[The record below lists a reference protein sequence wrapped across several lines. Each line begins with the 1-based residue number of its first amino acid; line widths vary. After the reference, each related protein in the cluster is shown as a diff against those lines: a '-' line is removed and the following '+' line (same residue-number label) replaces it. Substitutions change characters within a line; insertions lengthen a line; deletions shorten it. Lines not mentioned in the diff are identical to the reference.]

1 MTLGQNLQAAR
12 KAKGLSQ
19 ETLAEQIGVSR
30 QALGKWEKD
39 TALPGLDN
47 LQAAAQVLGVSVD
60 TLLGT
65 EAAGPAL
72 AVTLDAMRDLLAA
85 RDAEQRKHRRLWSL
99 LGAAAA
105 VVVVLLLVV
114 QNLAY
119 QRKMQSLTDSYAMLQ
134 SQLSST
140 TADLSTRMDELQDAV
155 RQGKSTVLEWRW
167 VPVDKLH
174 RDVQSS
180 WMPVLVQVTPSE
192 STTGMTARLSVT
204 YGDTTE
210 LHDMDVLAG
219 DIYQAQL
226 VFTVGQTYDL
236 TIQWTAADGAAANEK
251 LGTVDFTATQTEPE
265 LETPLAPQPE
275 QEEPTR
281 IMGAAPVQPAQEEP
295 TRIMGAPRRP
305 QPQEP
310 AAEPTRMLDDGM
322 REQFPD
328 RAARAQAEEG
338 TRVMPAASRRAQPAA
353 QQPEP
358 DYEDNEEYED
368 ERDSVAETLIRWVPP
383 ITAVICAAVA
393 LCGFVYYQFVL

>member
-65 EAAGPAL
+65 EAAGPAP

-85 RDAEQRKHRRLWSL
+85 RDAEQRKHRRLWGL

-114 QNLAY
+114 QNLTY
-119 QRKMQSLTDSYAMLQ
+119 QRKMQNLTDSYAMLQ

-210 LHDMDVLAG
+210 LHNMDVLAG

-265 LETPLAPQPE
+265 LAWGRTGGTLDYGYYINRSGNKKYLQLSCYPVEVELTVPNWMEIDDVTLELRTGEEGEPLA
-275 QEEPTR
+275 
-281 IMGAAPVQPAQEEP
+281 
-295 TRIMGAPRRP
+295 
-305 QPQEP
+305 
-310 AAEPTRMLDDGM
+310 
-322 REQFPD
+322 
-328 RAARAQAEEG
+328 
-338 TRVMPAASRRAQPAA
+338 AA
-353 QQPEP
+353 QLAA
-358 DYEDNEEYED
+358 DGWYSSGEETMMHL
-368 ERDSVAETLIRWVPP
+368 SLIH
-383 ITAVICAAVA
+383 I
-393 LCGFVYYQFVL
+393 

>member
-65 EAAGPAL
+65 EAAGPAP

-85 RDAEQRKHRRLWSL
+85 RDAERRKHRRLWGL

-210 LHDMDVLAG
+210 LHDMDVLTG

-265 LETPLAPQPE
+265 LAWGRTGGNLDYGYYINRSGSKKYLQLCCYPVEVELTAPNWMKIANVTLELRTGEEGEPLATAQLAADDWYSSG
-275 QEEPTR
+275 EET
-281 IMGAAPVQPAQEEP
+281 MMHAVWNG
-295 TRIMGAPRRP
+295 TFYK
-305 QPQEP
+305 
-310 AAEPTRMLDDGM
+310 DDGPNKWLYADG
-322 REQFPD
+322 QPFY
-328 RAARAQAEEG
+328 RAIVTDATSTTWTFE
-338 TRVMPAASRRAQPAA
+338 
-353 QQPEP
+353 
-358 DYEDNEEYED
+358 
-368 ERDSVAETLIRWVPP
+368 VP
-383 ITAVICAAVA
+383 
-393 LCGFVYYQFVL
+393 LQKK

>member
-65 EAAGPAL
+65 EAASPAP

-85 RDAEQRKHRRLWSL
+85 RDAEQRKHRRLWGL

-210 LHDMDVLAG
+210 LHNMDVLAG

-251 LGTVDFTATQTEPE
+251 LGTVDFTATQTKPE
-265 LETPLAPQPE
+265 LAWGRTGGTLDYGYYINRSGNKKYLQLSCYPVEVELTVPNWMKIADVTLELRTGEEGEPLAAAQLAADGWYSSG
-275 QEEPTR
+275 EET
-281 IMGAAPVQPAQEEP
+281 MMHAVWNG
-295 TRIMGAPRRP
+295 TFYK
-305 QPQEP
+305 
-310 AAEPTRMLDDGM
+310 DDGPN
-322 REQFPD
+322 EWLYADGQPFY
-328 RAARAQAEEG
+328 RAIVTDATG
-338 TRVMPAASRRAQPAA
+338 TTWTFEMPLQ
-353 QQPEP
+353 EK
-358 DYEDNEEYED
+358 
-368 ERDSVAETLIRWVPP
+368 
-383 ITAVICAAVA
+383 
-393 LCGFVYYQFVL
+393 

>member
-39 TALPGLDN
+39 IALPGLDN

-65 EAAGPAL
+65 EAAGPAP

-85 RDAEQRKHRRLWSL
+85 RDAEQRKHRRLWGL

-210 LHDMDVLAG
+210 LHDMGVLAG

-236 TIQWTAADGAAANEK
+236 TIQWTTADGTAANEK

-265 LETPLAPQPE
+265 LAWGRTGGTLDYGYYINRSGSKKYLQLCCYPVEVELTAPNWMKIADVTLELRTGEEGEPLATAQLAADDWYSSG
-275 QEEPTR
+275 EET
-281 IMGAAPVQPAQEEP
+281 MMHAVWNG
-295 TRIMGAPRRP
+295 TFYK
-305 QPQEP
+305 
-310 AAEPTRMLDDGM
+310 DDGPNKWLYADG
-322 REQFPD
+322 QPFY
-328 RAARAQAEEG
+328 RAIVTDATG
-338 TRVMPAASRRAQPAA
+338 TTWTF
-353 QQPEP
+353 E
-358 DYEDNEEYED
+358 
-368 ERDSVAETLIRWVPP
+368 VP
-383 ITAVICAAVA
+383 
-393 LCGFVYYQFVL
+393 LQKK

>member
-65 EAAGPAL
+65 EAAGPAP

-85 RDAEQRKHRRLWSL
+85 RDAEQRKHRRLWGL

-105 VVVVLLLVV
+105 IVVVLLLVV

-210 LHDMDVLAG
+210 LYNMDVLAG

-236 TIQWTAADGAAANEK
+236 TIQWTAADGAVANEK

-265 LETPLAPQPE
+265 LAWGRTGGTLDYGYYINHNGNKKYLELSCYPVEVELTVPNWMKIADVTLELRTGEEGEPLATAQLAADGWYSSG
-275 QEEPTR
+275 EET
-281 IMGAAPVQPAQEEP
+281 MMHAVWNG
-295 TRIMGAPRRP
+295 TFYK
-305 QPQEP
+305 
-310 AAEPTRMLDDGM
+310 DDGPN
-322 REQFPD
+322 EWLYADGQPFY
-328 RAARAQAEEG
+328 RAIVTDTTG
-338 TRVMPAASRRAQPAA
+338 TTWTF
-353 QQPEP
+353 E
-358 DYEDNEEYED
+358 
-368 ERDSVAETLIRWVPP
+368 VP
-383 ITAVICAAVA
+383 
-393 LCGFVYYQFVL
+393 LQKK

>member
-65 EAAGPAL
+65 EAASPAP

-85 RDAEQRKHRRLWSL
+85 RDAEQRKHRRLWGL

-210 LHDMDVLAG
+210 LHNMDVLAG

-265 LETPLAPQPE
+265 LAWGRTGGTLDYGYYINRSGNKKYLQLSCYPVEVELTAPNWMKIADVTLELRTGEEGEPLA
-275 QEEPTR
+275 
-281 IMGAAPVQPAQEEP
+281 
-295 TRIMGAPRRP
+295 
-305 QPQEP
+305 
-310 AAEPTRMLDDGM
+310 
-322 REQFPD
+322 
-328 RAARAQAEEG
+328 
-338 TRVMPAASRRAQPAA
+338 AA
-353 QQPEP
+353 QLAADGWYSSGEETMMHAVWNGTFYKDEGPNEWLYADEQPFYRAIVTDATGTTWTFEMP
-358 DYEDNEEYED
+358 LQEK
-368 ERDSVAETLIRWVPP
+368 
-383 ITAVICAAVA
+383 
-393 LCGFVYYQFVL
+393 

>member
-65 EAAGPAL
+65 EAASPAP

-85 RDAEQRKHRRLWSL
+85 RDAEQRKHRRLWGL

-114 QNLAY
+114 QNLTY

-210 LHDMDVLAG
+210 LHNMDVLAG

-265 LETPLAPQPE
+265 LAWGRTGGTLDYGYYINRSGNKKYLQLSCYPVEVELTAPNWMKIADVTLELRTGEEGEPLVAAQLAADGWYSSGEETMMHAVWNG
-275 QEEPTR
+275 TFYK
-281 IMGAAPVQPAQEEP
+281 
-295 TRIMGAPRRP
+295 
-305 QPQEP
+305 
-310 AAEPTRMLDDGM
+310 DDGPN
-322 REQFPD
+322 EWLYTDGQPFY
-328 RAARAQAEEG
+328 RAIVIDATG
-338 TRVMPAASRRAQPAA
+338 TTWTFEMPLQ
-353 QQPEP
+353 EK
-358 DYEDNEEYED
+358 
-368 ERDSVAETLIRWVPP
+368 
-383 ITAVICAAVA
+383 
-393 LCGFVYYQFVL
+393 

>member
-65 EAAGPAL
+65 ETAGPAP

-85 RDAEQRKHRRLWSL
+85 RDAEQRKHRRLWGL
-99 LGAAAA
+99 LGAAAV

-155 RQGKSTVLEWRW
+155 RQGKSTVLEWHW

-210 LHDMDVLAG
+210 LHDMGVLAG

-226 VFTVGQTYDL
+226 MFTVGQTYDL
-236 TIQWTAADGAAANEK
+236 TIQWTAADGAVANEK

-265 LETPLAPQPE
+265 LAWGRIGNTLDYGYYINRSGNKKYLELSCYPVEVELTVPNWMKIADVTLELRTGEEGEPLATAQLAADDWYSSG
-275 QEEPTR
+275 EET
-281 IMGAAPVQPAQEEP
+281 MMHAVWNG
-295 TRIMGAPRRP
+295 TFYK
-305 QPQEP
+305 
-310 AAEPTRMLDDGM
+310 DDGPN
-322 REQFPD
+322 EWLYADGQPFY
-328 RAARAQAEEG
+328 RAIVTDATSTTWTFE
-338 TRVMPAASRRAQPAA
+338 
-353 QQPEP
+353 
-358 DYEDNEEYED
+358 
-368 ERDSVAETLIRWVPP
+368 VP
-383 ITAVICAAVA
+383 
-393 LCGFVYYQFVL
+393 LQEK

>member
-39 TALPGLDN
+39 IALPGLDN

-65 EAAGPAL
+65 EAAGPAP

-85 RDAEQRKHRRLWSL
+85 RDSEQRKHRRLWGL

-210 LHDMDVLAG
+210 LHNMGVLAG

-236 TIQWTAADGAAANEK
+236 TIQWTAADGAVANEK

-265 LETPLAPQPE
+265 LVWGRIGNTLDYGYYINRSGNKKYLELSCYPVEVELTVPNWMKIADVTLELRTGEEGEPLATAQLAADDWYSSG
-275 QEEPTR
+275 EET
-281 IMGAAPVQPAQEEP
+281 MMHTVWNG
-295 TRIMGAPRRP
+295 TFYK
-305 QPQEP
+305 
-310 AAEPTRMLDDGM
+310 DDGPNKWLYADG
-322 REQFPD
+322 QPFY
-328 RAARAQAEEG
+328 RAIVTDATSTTWTFE
-338 TRVMPAASRRAQPAA
+338 
-353 QQPEP
+353 
-358 DYEDNEEYED
+358 
-368 ERDSVAETLIRWVPP
+368 VP
-383 ITAVICAAVA
+383 
-393 LCGFVYYQFVL
+393 LQKK

>member
-1 MTLGQNLQAAR
+1 MTLGQNLQTAR

-65 EAAGPAL
+65 EAAGPAP

-85 RDAEQRKHRRLWSL
+85 RDAEQRKHRRLWGL

-180 WMPVLVQVTPSE
+180 RMPVLVQVTPSE

-210 LHDMDVLAG
+210 LHNMDVLTG

-265 LETPLAPQPE
+265 LAWGRTGGTLDYGYYINRSGNKKYLQLSCYPVEVELTAPNWMKIADVTLELRTGEEGEPLAAAQLAADGWYSSG
-275 QEEPTR
+275 EET
-281 IMGAAPVQPAQEEP
+281 MMHAVWNG
-295 TRIMGAPRRP
+295 TFYK
-305 QPQEP
+305 
-310 AAEPTRMLDDGM
+310 DDGPN
-322 REQFPD
+322 EWLYTDGQPFY
-328 RAARAQAEEG
+328 RAIVTDATG
-338 TRVMPAASRRAQPAA
+338 TTWTFEMPLQ
-353 QQPEP
+353 EK
-358 DYEDNEEYED
+358 
-368 ERDSVAETLIRWVPP
+368 
-383 ITAVICAAVA
+383 
-393 LCGFVYYQFVL
+393 

>member
-1 MTLGQNLQAAR
+1 MTLGQNLQTAR

-47 LQAAAQVLGVSVD
+47 LQATAQVLGVSVD

-65 EAAGPAL
+65 EAASPAP

-85 RDAEQRKHRRLWSL
+85 RDAERRKHRRLWGL

-210 LHDMDVLAG
+210 LHDMGVLAG

-236 TIQWTAADGAAANEK
+236 TIQWTTADGTAANEK

-265 LETPLAPQPE
+265 LAWGRTGGTLDYGYYINRSGNKKYLQLSCYPVEVELTAPNWMKIADVTLELRTGEEGEPLAAAQLAADGWYSSG
-275 QEEPTR
+275 EET
-281 IMGAAPVQPAQEEP
+281 MMHAVWNG
-295 TRIMGAPRRP
+295 TFYK
-305 QPQEP
+305 
-310 AAEPTRMLDDGM
+310 DDGPNKWLYADG
-322 REQFPD
+322 QPFY
-328 RAARAQAEEG
+328 RAIVTDATG
-338 TRVMPAASRRAQPAA
+338 TTWTFEMPLQ
-353 QQPEP
+353 EK
-358 DYEDNEEYED
+358 
-368 ERDSVAETLIRWVPP
+368 
-383 ITAVICAAVA
+383 
-393 LCGFVYYQFVL
+393 

>member
-65 EAAGPAL
+65 EAASPAP

-85 RDAEQRKHRRLWSL
+85 RDAEQRKHRRLWGL

-210 LHDMDVLAG
+210 LHNMGVLAG

-236 TIQWTAADGAAANEK
+236 TIQWTAADGAVANEK

-265 LETPLAPQPE
+265 LAWGRIGNTLDYGYYINRSGNKKYLQLSCYPVEVELTAPNWMKIADVTLELRTGEEGEPLVAAQLAADGWYSSGEETMMHAVWNG
-275 QEEPTR
+275 TFYK
-281 IMGAAPVQPAQEEP
+281 
-295 TRIMGAPRRP
+295 
-305 QPQEP
+305 
-310 AAEPTRMLDDGM
+310 DDGPN
-322 REQFPD
+322 EWLYADGQPFY
-328 RAARAQAEEG
+328 RAIVTDATG
-338 TRVMPAASRRAQPAA
+338 TTWTF
-353 QQPEP
+353 E
-358 DYEDNEEYED
+358 
-368 ERDSVAETLIRWVPP
+368 VP
-383 ITAVICAAVA
+383 
-393 LCGFVYYQFVL
+393 LQEK

>member
-39 TALPGLDN
+39 IALPGLDN

-65 EAAGPAL
+65 EAAGPAP

-85 RDAEQRKHRRLWSL
+85 RDAEQRQHRRLWGL

-180 WMPVLVQVTPSE
+180 WMPVMVQVTPSE

-210 LHDMDVLAG
+210 LHNMGVLAG

-236 TIQWTAADGAAANEK
+236 TIQWTAADGAVANEK

-265 LETPLAPQPE
+265 LAWGRTGGTLDYGYYINRSGNKKYLELSCYPVEVELTVPNWMKIADVTLELRTGEEGEPLATAQLAADDWYSSG
-275 QEEPTR
+275 EET
-281 IMGAAPVQPAQEEP
+281 MMHTVWNG
-295 TRIMGAPRRP
+295 TFYK
-305 QPQEP
+305 
-310 AAEPTRMLDDGM
+310 DDGPNKWLYADG
-322 REQFPD
+322 QPFY
-328 RAARAQAEEG
+328 RAIVTDATSTTWTFE
-338 TRVMPAASRRAQPAA
+338 
-353 QQPEP
+353 
-358 DYEDNEEYED
+358 
-368 ERDSVAETLIRWVPP
+368 VP
-383 ITAVICAAVA
+383 
-393 LCGFVYYQFVL
+393 LQKK

>member
-65 EAAGPAL
+65 EAASPAPS
-72 AVTLDAMRDLLAA
+72 VTLDAMRDLLAA
-85 RDAEQRKHRRLWSL
+85 RDAEQRKHRRLWGL

-210 LHDMDVLAG
+210 LHNMDVLAG

-226 VFTVGQTYDL
+226 VFTAGQTYDL

-265 LETPLAPQPE
+265 LAWGRTGGTLDYGYYINRSGNKKYLQLSCYPVEVELTVPNWMKIADVTLELRTGEEGEPLAAAQLAADGWYSSG
-275 QEEPTR
+275 EET
-281 IMGAAPVQPAQEEP
+281 MMHAVWNG
-295 TRIMGAPRRP
+295 TFYK
-305 QPQEP
+305 
-310 AAEPTRMLDDGM
+310 DDGPN
-322 REQFPD
+322 EWLYADGQPFY
-328 RAARAQAEEG
+328 RAIVTDATG
-338 TRVMPAASRRAQPAA
+338 TTWTFEMPLQ
-353 QQPEP
+353 EK
-358 DYEDNEEYED
+358 
-368 ERDSVAETLIRWVPP
+368 
-383 ITAVICAAVA
+383 
-393 LCGFVYYQFVL
+393 

>member
-12 KAKGLSQ
+12 KAKSLSQ

-65 EAAGPAL
+65 EAASPAP

-85 RDAEQRKHRRLWSL
+85 RDAEQRKHRRLWGL

-210 LHDMDVLAG
+210 LHNMDVLAG
-219 DIYQAQL
+219 DIYQVQL

-265 LETPLAPQPE
+265 LAWGRTGGTLDYGYYINRSGNKKYLQLSCYPVEVELTVPNWMEIADVTLELRTGEEGEPLAAAQLAADGWYSSG
-275 QEEPTR
+275 EET
-281 IMGAAPVQPAQEEP
+281 MMHAVWNG
-295 TRIMGAPRRP
+295 TFYK
-305 QPQEP
+305 
-310 AAEPTRMLDDGM
+310 DDGPN
-322 REQFPD
+322 EWLYADGQPFY
-328 RAARAQAEEG
+328 RAIVTDATG
-338 TRVMPAASRRAQPAA
+338 TTWTF
-353 QQPEP
+353 E
-358 DYEDNEEYED
+358 
-368 ERDSVAETLIRWVPP
+368 VP
-383 ITAVICAAVA
+383 
-393 LCGFVYYQFVL
+393 LQEK

>member
-265 LETPLAPQPE
+265 LAWGRIGNTLDYGYYINRSGNKKYLELSCYPVEVELTVPNWMKIADVTLELRAGEEGEPLATAQLAADDWYSSG
-275 QEEPTR
+275 EET
-281 IMGAAPVQPAQEEP
+281 MMHAVWNG
-295 TRIMGAPRRP
+295 TFYK
-305 QPQEP
+305 
-310 AAEPTRMLDDGM
+310 DDGPNKWLYADG
-322 REQFPD
+322 QPFY
-328 RAARAQAEEG
+328 RAIVTDATSTTWTFE
-338 TRVMPAASRRAQPAA
+338 
-353 QQPEP
+353 
-358 DYEDNEEYED
+358 
-368 ERDSVAETLIRWVPP
+368 VP
-383 ITAVICAAVA
+383 
-393 LCGFVYYQFVL
+393 LQKK

>member
-65 EAAGPAL
+65 EAAGPAP

-85 RDAEQRKHRRLWSL
+85 RDAEQRKHRRLWGL

-105 VVVVLLLVV
+105 VVVILLLVV

-251 LGTVDFTATQTEPE
+251 LGTVDFTATQTKPE
-265 LETPLAPQPE
+265 LAWGRTGGTLDYGYYINRSGNKKYLQLSCYPVEVELTVPNWMKIADVTLELRTGEEGEPLA
-275 QEEPTR
+275 
-281 IMGAAPVQPAQEEP
+281 
-295 TRIMGAPRRP
+295 
-305 QPQEP
+305 
-310 AAEPTRMLDDGM
+310 
-322 REQFPD
+322 
-328 RAARAQAEEG
+328 
-338 TRVMPAASRRAQPAA
+338 AA
-353 QQPEP
+353 QLAADGWYSSGEETMMHAVWNGTFYKDNGPNEWLYADGQPFYRAIVTDATGTTWTFEMP
-358 DYEDNEEYED
+358 LQEK
-368 ERDSVAETLIRWVPP
+368 
-383 ITAVICAAVA
+383 
-393 LCGFVYYQFVL
+393 

>member
-65 EAAGPAL
+65 EAAGPAP

-85 RDAEQRKHRRLWSL
+85 RESEQRKHRRLWGL

-210 LHDMDVLAG
+210 LHDMGVLAG

-265 LETPLAPQPE
+265 LAWGRTGGTLDYGYYINRSGNKKYLQLSCYPVEVELTVPNWMKIADVTLELRTGEEGEPLATAQLAADGWYSSG
-275 QEEPTR
+275 EET
-281 IMGAAPVQPAQEEP
+281 MMHAVWNG
-295 TRIMGAPRRP
+295 TFYK
-305 QPQEP
+305 
-310 AAEPTRMLDDGM
+310 DDGPN
-322 REQFPD
+322 EWLYADGQPFY
-328 RAARAQAEEG
+328 RAIVTDTTG
-338 TRVMPAASRRAQPAA
+338 TTWTF
-353 QQPEP
+353 E
-358 DYEDNEEYED
+358 
-368 ERDSVAETLIRWVPP
+368 VP
-383 ITAVICAAVA
+383 
-393 LCGFVYYQFVL
+393 LQKK

>member
-65 EAAGPAL
+65 EAAGPAP

-85 RDAEQRKHRRLWSL
+85 RDAEQRKHRRLWGL

-105 VVVVLLLVV
+105 VVVVLLLAV

-210 LHDMDVLAG
+210 LHNMDVLAG

-226 VFTVGQTYDL
+226 VFAVGQTYDL

-265 LETPLAPQPE
+265 LAWGRTGGTLDYGYYINRSGSKKYLQLSCYPVEVELTAPNWMKIADVTLELRTGEEGEPLAAAQLAADGWYSSG
-275 QEEPTR
+275 EET
-281 IMGAAPVQPAQEEP
+281 MMHAVWNG
-295 TRIMGAPRRP
+295 TFYK
-305 QPQEP
+305 
-310 AAEPTRMLDDGM
+310 DDGPN
-322 REQFPD
+322 EWLYTDGQPFY
-328 RAARAQAEEG
+328 RAIVTDATG
-338 TRVMPAASRRAQPAA
+338 TTWTFEMPLQ
-353 QQPEP
+353 EK
-358 DYEDNEEYED
+358 
-368 ERDSVAETLIRWVPP
+368 
-383 ITAVICAAVA
+383 
-393 LCGFVYYQFVL
+393 

>member
-65 EAAGPAL
+65 EAAGPAP

-85 RDAEQRKHRRLWSL
+85 RDAEQRKHRRLWGL

-226 VFTVGQTYDL
+226 MFTVGQTYDL

-265 LETPLAPQPE
+265 LAWGRTGGTLDYGYYINRSGNKKYLQLSCYPVEVELTVPNWMKIADVTLELRTGEEGEPLATAQLAADGWYGSG
-275 QEEPTR
+275 EET
-281 IMGAAPVQPAQEEP
+281 MMHAVWNG
-295 TRIMGAPRRP
+295 TFYK
-305 QPQEP
+305 
-310 AAEPTRMLDDGM
+310 DDGPN
-322 REQFPD
+322 EWLYADGQPFY
-328 RAARAQAEEG
+328 RAIVIDATG
-338 TRVMPAASRRAQPAA
+338 TTWTFEMPLQ
-353 QQPEP
+353 EK
-358 DYEDNEEYED
+358 
-368 ERDSVAETLIRWVPP
+368 
-383 ITAVICAAVA
+383 
-393 LCGFVYYQFVL
+393 

>member
-65 EAAGPAL
+65 EAAGPAP

-85 RDAEQRKHRRLWSL
+85 RDAEQRKHRRLWGL

-180 WMPVLVQVTPSE
+180 WMPVMVQVTPSE

-236 TIQWTAADGAAANEK
+236 TIQWTAADGAVANEK

-265 LETPLAPQPE
+265 LAWGRTGGTLDYGYYINRSGNKKYLELSCYPVEVELTVPNWMKIADVTLELRTGEEGEPLATAQLAADGWYSSG
-275 QEEPTR
+275 EET
-281 IMGAAPVQPAQEEP
+281 MMHAVWNG
-295 TRIMGAPRRP
+295 TFYK
-305 QPQEP
+305 
-310 AAEPTRMLDDGM
+310 DDGPNEWLYADG
-322 REQFPD
+322 RPFY
-328 RAARAQAEEG
+328 RAIVTDATSTTWTFE
-338 TRVMPAASRRAQPAA
+338 
-353 QQPEP
+353 
-358 DYEDNEEYED
+358 
-368 ERDSVAETLIRWVPP
+368 VP
-383 ITAVICAAVA
+383 
-393 LCGFVYYQFVL
+393 LQKK